1 MILYIILKKDILLIM
16 HMKINIRFVTENYN
30 SNITNFYR
38 KEFKIIK
45 NGIEYSYDQKTT
57 IRDLFI
63 SLTTKFI
70 RPYIKIGKCNPFKLF
85 SNFSLFDNHR
95 IKYNGEW
102 VVMFNLDANLS
113 KIIDL
118 CQGKIIIALNP
129 LIDKGAT
136 VLKENGVRF
145 YMHSH
150 EAGRHQQPHIHV
162 NCGDGFE
169 ASINLLDGKILAGK
183 LKASKKKYIMDVI
196 SRERNSFIINWNTI
210 TDGQKIEIKNEDL
223 IKIAGV

>member
-1 MILYIILKKDILLIM
+1 M

-118 CQGKIIIALNP
+118 CQGEIIIALNP

-136 VLKENGVRF
+136 VLKENGFRF

-150 EAGRHQQPHIHV
+150 EAGRHQQPHRK
-162 NCGDGFE
+162 
-169 ASINLLDGKILAGK
+169 GKI
-183 LKASKKKYIMDVI
+183 
-196 SRERNSFIINWNTI
+196 RNM
-210 TDGQKIEIKNEDL
+210 IEKRM
-223 IKIAGV
+223 